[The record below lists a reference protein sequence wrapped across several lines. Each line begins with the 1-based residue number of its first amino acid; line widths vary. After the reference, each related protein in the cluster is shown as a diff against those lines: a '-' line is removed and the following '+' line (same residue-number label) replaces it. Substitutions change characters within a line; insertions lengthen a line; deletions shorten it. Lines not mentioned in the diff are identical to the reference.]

1 MKCVI
6 LPEENRKDY
15 SDLQDYI
22 REGLEVHFATDY
34 KDVFKIMFPDVDLPE
49 SAWDITS
56 NKSWQ
61 IWNCHSWT

>member
-49 SAWDITS
+49 SVWDITS
-56 NKSWQ
+56 NKS
-61 IWNCHSWT
+61 